1 MKIPSTAAC
10 LWLILTQFVPAAA
23 TPIADTIHI
32 QKSVFE
38 TITGMP
44 KKTDF
49 LHVNLNTR
57 FGFHGT
63 LEGSGQEKAAFKAD
77 FLRLQ
82 ITGDITDR
90 IYYKWFQHINR
101 SNTPNSLDNMP
112 SSIDCLGI
120 GFHITPALSAF
131 IGKQYADYGGFE
143 YDANPAEV
151 YEFSD
156 YGNYMTCFLVG
167 ADLIWQ
173 VTPTQELRFQIIDG
187 RSNTA
192 EETYSLLPPG
202 YEPAKV
208 PLGYSF
214 NWNGNLFDG
223 RLLTRWSFSFFHE
236 GKKDNIYLLGLGTAW
251 RQDKFSVY
259 ADVFYSAEDIDKL
272 GILSEISALTPQGY
286 QVTDCSYLSVISRV
300 DYRPLSKWNFFLK
313 GFYETSSL
321 RKDNPGMEEGKYRT
335 TYGYQGGV
343 EYFPMK
349 ENLRFFL
356 VYHGRQVDF
365 TRRARLF
372 TPACPQTQTLSLGI
386 VYNIPIF

>member
-63 LEGSGQEKAAFKAD
+63 LEGTGQEKAAFKAD

-259 ADVFYSAEDIDKL
+259 ADV
-272 GILSEISALTPQGY
+272 
-286 QVTDCSYLSVISRV
+286 
-300 DYRPLSKWNFFLK
+300 
-313 GFYETSSL
+313 
-321 RKDNPGMEEGKYRT
+321 
-335 TYGYQGGV
+335 
-343 EYFPMK
+343 
-349 ENLRFFL
+349 
-356 VYHGRQVDF
+356 
-365 TRRARLF
+365 
-372 TPACPQTQTLSLGI
+372 
-386 VYNIPIF
+386 